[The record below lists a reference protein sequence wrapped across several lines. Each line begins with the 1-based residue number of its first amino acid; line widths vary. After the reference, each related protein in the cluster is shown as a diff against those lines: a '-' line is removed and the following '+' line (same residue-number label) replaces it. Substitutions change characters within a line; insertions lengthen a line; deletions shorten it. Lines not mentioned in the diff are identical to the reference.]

1 MKEKE
6 DADLHK
12 TKLRDKANR
21 DLLDEFFDF
30 CEGFD

>member
-1 MKEKE
+1 ME
-6 DADLHK
+6 DTDVEYVK
-12 TKLRDKANR
+12 NKLRDPKNR